1 MVKVLILED
10 EDAAAIRLQKMV
22 AELMP
27 EAEFLATI
35 ASVKQGIEWL
45 KAHALP
51 QLIFADIQLND
62 GTSFDIFKEV
72 EVNSP
77 VIFTTAYD
85 AHALN
90 AFKLNSVDYLLKPIK
105 RTELAAAIKKFKS
118 IHVDGPDENHNLREL
133 LRSMQQKPQYKQRF
147 VLRIGEHMKIIEVA
161 DIAYFYTENKANF
174 IITKDG
180 KRYLADHTLDQLDN
194 MLDPKIFFRINR
206 QFIVGYFSIAELFT
220 YSKSRVLLKLN
231 PPSKL
236 DTIVSTERSAAFKSW
251 LGGESY

>member
-1 MVKVLILED
+1 MVKVLVLED
-10 EDAAAIRLQKMV
+10 EDAAATRLQKLI
-22 AELMP
+22 ADLMP

-35 ASVKQGIEWL
+35 TSVKQGMEWF
-45 KAHALP
+45 KANSMP
-51 QLIFADIQLND
+51 ELIFADIQLND

-72 EVNSP
+72 EVKSP

-85 AHALN
+85 SHALN

-105 RTELAAAIKKFKS
+105 KSELAAAIKKFKS
-118 IHVDGPDENHNLREL
+118 IHVPDKEKNNNLQEL
-133 LRSMQQKPQYKQRF
+133 LQSLQKKPQYKQRF
-147 VLRIGEHMKIIEVA
+147 VLRIGEHMKIIEVT

-174 IITKDG
+174 IVTKDG

-194 MLDPKIFFRINR
+194 MLDPKLFFRINR

-251 LGGESY
+251 LGGE